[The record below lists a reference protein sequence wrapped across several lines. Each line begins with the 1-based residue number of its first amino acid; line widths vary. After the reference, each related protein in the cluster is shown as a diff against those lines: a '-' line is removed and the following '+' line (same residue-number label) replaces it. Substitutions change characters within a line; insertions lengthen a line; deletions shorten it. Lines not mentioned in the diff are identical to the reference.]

1 MIQDC
6 VFPGYKNRQIEKI
19 LNADNRQA
27 ISFGPVPKKKSLIPP
42 LITRMSD
49 IIRAACIL
57 GPDNGIIHVNEKG
70 NEHLQTYSDLM
81 HSSKCVLSGLRGK
94 GLKPGNKV
102 ILQLEDPALF
112 LSAFWGSI
120 LGGFI
125 PVPLP
130 LPNGYPI
137 PEGMDR
143 LAGVSR
149 VIDNFCIVTDQE
161 REVFRDLEGANLF
174 GIVELLGSRPDNCFY
189 KTGPDEPV
197 LIQYSSG
204 STGDPKGVILTQ
216 VNLLSSID
224 AGAIMTL
231 SSDPN
236 DIRPVLGYSLFLLK
250 NRILNIHGRGI
261 VSRAVSRLSDLKIF
275 RPGTKSFGLLES
287 LEILSGNKIS
297 PEMDIAFD
305 ELSFVNWMPYSH
317 DMGLIGFHISP
328 MLTGMSQVNLSTR
341 TFIEN
346 PSLFLKLIDR
356 YRATHVPC
364 PNFAMQWLTSQVRDE
379 DIKNIDLSSIKALY
393 NGSEPISSSVTR
405 SFINKFKQFG
415 LKRESIRMAYGMAE
429 ASLQISMP
437 PINSVPLFHKIDR
450 NILMN
455 KNLAIDASEDKDSIE
470 LADLGYPVSYMTVR
484 ITDDNDELLNENMI
498 GHIQIKGMNVT
509 SGYFND
515 IDTNADLFCGEWLRT
530 GDMGFIRDGR
540 IIVTGRYKDIIF
552 INGRNIY
559 SNDIE
564 EYIRNI
570 PGFRFVHYAVCGIT
584 DVETGLEKVILFARS
599 GESRQHLLR
608 MLLNVNSRLQK
619 SFGFTLSSIVKVPE
633 LPLTPGGKIKRYRLR
648 NDFIKGLLK
657 DEISPDNESFTV
669 VNMDMNFEPQSQT
682 EIVLLGIFSEVLGKP
697 DLTRYDKFFELGG
710 NSIGATKVISRIR
723 DEFRIDLSIAA
734 IFEMQT
740 VESLSDMVEKA
751 IKHKKRQLRSKE
763 SGIMDSHFTT

>member
-1 MIQDC
+1 MISNGI
-6 VFPGYKNRQIEKI
+6 FPGNRNQQIEEFLKTCT
-19 LNADNRQA
+19 RQA
-27 ISFGPVPKKKSLIPP
+27 ISFGPVPQKKSLLPP
-42 LITRMSD
+42 LITKMSD
-49 IIRAACIL
+49 IIHAACIL
-57 GPDNGIIHVNEKG
+57 GPDNGIIHVNENG
-70 NEHLQTYSDLM
+70 DEHLQSYSDLM
-81 HSSKCVLSGLRGK
+81 HSSKCVISGLRGK
-94 GLKPGNKV
+94 GLKPGHKV
-102 ILQLEDPALF
+102 ILQLGDPALF

-120 LGGFI
+120 LGGYV

-143 LAGVSR
+143 LTGVSR
-149 VIDNFCIVTDQE
+149 VIDDFCIVTDQE
-161 REVFRDLEGANLF
+161 NEVFKDLGGVDLF
-174 GIVELLGSRPDNCFY
+174 NIFELLRSHPVSDLY

-204 STGDPKGVILTQ
+204 STGDPKGVILSQ
-216 VNLLSSID
+216 ANLLSSID

-236 DIRPVLGYSLFLLK
+236 DLRPVLGYSLFLLK
-250 NRILNIHGRGI
+250 NRLLNIHGRGI
-261 VSRAVSRLSDLKIF
+261 VSRIVSRLSDLRLF
-275 RPGTKSFGLLES
+275 RSDTKLSGLFQS
-287 LEILSGNKIS
+287 LEILSGNRVS
-297 PEMDIAFD
+297 SDMDIAFD

-328 MLTGMSQVNLSTR
+328 MLTGMNQINLSTR

-393 NGSEPISSSVTR
+393 NGSEPISSYVTR

-415 LKRESIRMAYGMAE
+415 LKKESIRMAYGMAE

-450 NILMN
+450 NILIN
-455 KNLAIDASEDKDSIE
+455 KNLAIDTADDEFSIE
-470 LADLGYPVSYMTVR
+470 LADLGYPVSYMTIR
-484 ITDDNDELLNENMI
+484 ITDDNDALVNENII

-515 IDTNADLFCGEWLRT
+515 KYINADLFCGEWLRT

-540 IIVTGRYKDIIF
+540 IVVTGRYKDIIF

-570 PGFRFVHYAVCGIT
+570 PGFRYLQYAVCGISDVKT
-584 DVETGLEKVILFARS
+584 DTEKVILFVMS
-599 GESRQHLLR
+599 GESRQHLAR
-608 MLLNVNSRLQK
+608 MLSNLNSRLHK

-633 LPLTPGGKIKRYRLR
+633 LPLTPSGKIKRFKIR

-657 DEISPDNESFTV
+657 DDIFPDNESFAV
-669 VNMDMNFEPQSQT
+669 INMDLNLEPQSPI
-682 EIVLLGIFSEVLGKP
+682 EIILLEIFSEVLGKP
-697 DLTRYDKFFELGG
+697 DLTRYDNFFELGG
-710 NSIGATKVISRIR
+710 SSIGSTKVISRIR
-723 DEFRIDLSIAA
+723 DEFKIDLSIAA
-734 IFEMQT
+734 IFEMQS
-740 VESLSDMVEKA
+740 VESLSSMLEKA
-751 IKHKKRQLRSKE
+751 ISHEQRKSGSKK
-763 SGIMDSHFTT
+763 SGIMDSHFLT

>member
-6 VFPGYKNRQIEKI
+6 AFHEYKNRQIEDI
-19 LNADNRQA
+19 LKANNRQA
-27 ISFGPVPKKKSLIPP
+27 ISSGPEPQKNSLIPP
-42 LITRMSD
+42 LITKMSD

-57 GPDNGIIHVNEKG
+57 GPDKGIIHVNEDG
-70 NEHLQTYSDLM
+70 NEHLQSYSDLM
-81 HSSKCVLSGLRGK
+81 HSSKCVMSGLRGK
-94 GLKPGNKV
+94 GLKPGYKV
-102 ILQLEDPALF
+102 ILQLADPALF

-120 LGGFI
+120 LGGFV

-137 PEGMDR
+137 PEGMER
-143 LAGVSR
+143 LNGVLR
-149 VIDNFCIVTDQE
+149 VINNFCIVTDQE
-161 REVFRDLEGANLF
+161 REVFRGLECSNLF
-174 GIVELLGSRPDNCFY
+174 DIVELLGSRPDNNFY

-197 LIQYSSG
+197 LIQFSSG
-204 STGDPKGVILTQ
+204 STGDPKGVILSQ
-216 VNLLSSID
+216 ANLLSSID

-236 DIRPVLGYSLFLLK
+236 DVRPVIGYSLFLMK
-250 NRILNIHGRGI
+250 NRFFKIHGRGI
-261 VSRAVSRLSDLKIF
+261 VSRTVSRLSDLNML
-275 RPGTKSFGLLES
+275 RMGPKSSRLIES
-287 LEILSGNKIS
+287 LEILSGNRIS
-297 PEMDIAFD
+297 RDMDIAFD

-341 TFIEN
+341 TFVEN
-346 PSLFLKLIDR
+346 PSLFLKLIHK

-379 DIKNIDLSSIKALY
+379 DIKNIDLSSIRALY
-393 NGSEPISSSVTR
+393 NGSEPISSSVTH
-405 SFINKFKQFG
+405 SFINKFKRFG
-415 LKRESIRMAYGMAE
+415 LKKESIRMAYGMAE

-437 PINSVPLFHKIDR
+437 PINSVPTFHKIDR
-450 NILMN
+450 NVLIN
-455 KNLAIDASEDKDSIE
+455 RNIAIDASEDEDSIE

-509 SGYFND
+509 SGYFNGVD
-515 IDTNADLFCGEWLRT
+515 MDSDLFCGEWLRT

-540 IIVTGRYKDIIF
+540 IVVTGRHKDIIF

-570 PGFRFVHYAVCGIT
+570 PGLRSLHYAVCGIT
-584 DVETGLEKVILFARS
+584 DVKTGLEKVILFARS
-599 GESRQHLLR
+599 GESRQHLSR
-608 MLLNVNSRLQK
+608 MLSNINSRLRK

-633 LPLTPGGKIKRYRLR
+633 LPLTSSGKIKRYKLR
-648 NDFIKGLLK
+648 DDFIKGLIK
-657 DEISPDNESFTV
+657 DEISQDDEPFAAI
-669 VNMDMNFEPQSQT
+669 NMDMNPEPQSRF
-682 EIVLLGIFSEVLGKP
+682 EIILLGIFSEVLGKP
-697 DLTRYDKFFELGG
+697 DLTRYDNFFDLGG
-710 NSIGATKVISRIR
+710 NSISATKVISRIR

-740 VESLSDMVEKA
+740 VESLSGVVEKA
-751 IKHKKRQLRSKE
+751 INYKRRYSESKKSD
-763 SGIMDSHFTT
+763 IMNSLIGT

>member
-1 MIQDC
+1 MISND
-6 VFPGYKNRQIEKI
+6 VFSGNKDRQIEEVLK
-19 LNADNRQA
+19 ADNRQA
-27 ISFGPVPKKKSLIPP
+27 ISSGPVPKKKSLIPP
-42 LITRMSD
+42 LITKMSD
-49 IIRAACIL
+49 IISAACIL
-57 GPDNGIIHVNEKG
+57 GPNNGIIHVNEDG
-70 NEHLQTYSDLM
+70 NEHLQSYSDLM
-81 HSSKCVLSGLRGK
+81 HSSKCILSGLREK
-94 GLKPGNKV
+94 GLIPGNKV
-102 ILQLEDPALF
+102 ILQLGDPALF

-143 LAGVSR
+143 LTGVSR
-149 VIDNFCIVTDQE
+149 VIDDFCIVTDQE
-161 REVFRDLEGANLF
+161 REVFKELEGVNLF
-174 GIVELLGSRPDNCFY
+174 DIFELLDSRPDNSVY

-204 STGDPKGVILTQ
+204 STGKPKGVILTQ
-216 VNLLSSID
+216 ANLLSSID

-236 DIRPVLGYSLFLLK
+236 DMRPVLGYSLFLLK
-250 NRILNIHGRGI
+250 NRFLNLHGRGI
-261 VSRAVSRLSDLKIF
+261 ASRAVSRLSDLRIF
-275 RPGTKSFGLLES
+275 RHGTKASSLIES
-287 LEILSGNKIS
+287 LQILSGNRIS

-364 PNFAMQWLTSQVRDE
+364 PNFAMEWLTSQVRDE
-379 DIKNIDLSSIKALY
+379 DIKNIDLSSIRALY

-405 SFINKFKQFG
+405 LFINKFKRFG
-415 LKRESIRMAYGMAE
+415 LKRESIRMAYGMSE

-450 NILMN
+450 SVLIN
-455 KNLAIDASEDKDSIE
+455 KNIAIDASEDEDSIE

-484 ITDDNDELLNENMI
+484 ITDDNDRLLNENMI

-515 IDTNADLFCGEWLRT
+515 TDTNADLFCGEWLRT
-530 GDMGFIRDGR
+530 GDMGFIRNGR
-540 IIVTGRYKDIIF
+540 IVVTGRYKDIIF

-564 EYIRNI
+564 EYIRKI
-570 PGFRFVHYAVCGIT
+570 PGLRFLQYAVCGIT
-584 DVETGLEKVILFARS
+584 DVETGLEKVILFLKS
-599 GESRQHLLR
+599 GESKQHLLR
-608 MLLNVNSRLQK
+608 MLLNLNSRLQK
-619 SFGFTLSSIVKVPE
+619 SFGFTLSSIARVPE
-633 LPLTPGGKIKRYRLR
+633 MPLTPSGKIKRYRLR
-648 NDFIKGLLK
+648 NDFNKGLLK
-657 DEISPDNESFTV
+657 DEISSDDESFAV
-669 VNMDMNFEPQSQT
+669 VNMDLNLEPQSQL
-682 EIVLLGIFSEVLGKP
+682 EIILLGIFSEVLGKSE
-697 DLTRYDKFFELGG
+697 LTRYDNFFELGG

-740 VESLSDMVEKA
+740 VESLSGMVEKA
-751 IKHKKRQLRSKE
+751 IKHKRRQSKSKE
-763 SGIMDSHFTT
+763 SGIMDSHFTN

>member
-1 MIQDC
+1 MIQGC
-6 VFPGYKNRQIEKI
+6 VLPAYKNRQIEEI
-19 LNADNRQA
+19 LKTGNRQA
-27 ISFGPVPKKKSLIPP
+27 ISSGPVPQKKSLIPP
-42 LITRMSD
+42 LITKMSD

-57 GPDNGIIHVNEKG
+57 GPDNGIIHVNEIG
-70 NEHLQTYSDLM
+70 NEHLQSYTDLM

-94 GLKPGNKV
+94 GLKHGNKV
-102 ILQLEDPALF
+102 ILQLGDPALF

-120 LGGFI
+120 LGGFV

-149 VIDNFCIVTDQE
+149 VINDFCIVTDQE
-161 REVFRDLEGANLF
+161 SEVFKDLANVDLF
-174 GIVELLGSRPDNCFY
+174 NIVELLSSHPDSDLY
-189 KTGPDEPV
+189 RTGPDEPV

-204 STGDPKGVILTQ
+204 STGNPKGVILSQ
-216 VNLLSSID
+216 ANLLSSID
-224 AGAIMTL
+224 AGAVMTL

-236 DIRPVLGYSLFLLK
+236 DMRPVLGYSLFLLK
-250 NRILNIHGRGI
+250 NRLLNKHGRGTI
-261 VSRAVSRLSDLKIF
+261 SRIVSRLSGLKIF
-275 RPGTKSFGLLES
+275 RPGTKASGLIES
-287 LEILSGNKIS
+287 LEIITGNRIS

-328 MLTGMSQVNLSTR
+328 MLTGMNQVNLSTR

-405 SFINKFKQFG
+405 SFINKFKRFG
-415 LKRESIRMAYGMAE
+415 LKKESIRMAYGMSE

-450 NILMN
+450 NILIN
-455 KNLAIDASEDKDSIE
+455 KSLAIDTADDEFSIE

-484 ITDDNDELLNENMI
+484 ITDDNDNLLNENMI

-509 SGYFND
+509 SGYFNEMD
-515 IDTNADLFCGEWLRT
+515 ENADLFCGEWLRT

-540 IIVTGRYKDIIF
+540 IVVTGRHKDIIF
-552 INGRNIY
+552 INGRNIF

-570 PGFRFVHYAVCGIT
+570 PGFRFLHYAVCGIT
-584 DVETGLEKVILFARS
+584 DAETGLEKVILFARS

-608 MLLNVNSRLQK
+608 MLLNINRRLQK
-619 SFGFTLSSIVKVPE
+619 SFGFSLSSIVKIHE
-633 LPLTPGGKIKRYRLR
+633 IPLTPGGKIKRYRLR
-648 NDFIKGLLK
+648 NDYIKGLFK
-657 DEISPDNESFTV
+657 DEISPDEESFAV
-669 VNMDMNFEPQSQT
+669 VNMDLKLEPQSQT
-682 EIVLLGIFSEVLGKP
+682 EILLLGIFSEVLGKN
-697 DLTRYDKFFELGG
+697 DLTRYDNFFELGG

-723 DEFRIDLSIAA
+723 DEFGIKISISA
-734 IFEMQT
+734 IFETQT
-740 VESLSDMVEKA
+740 VESLSGIIEKA
-751 IKHKKRQLRSKE
+751 IKQKKRQSRSNE
-763 SGIMDSHFTT
+763 SDIMDSHFTT

>member
-1 MIQDC
+1 
-6 VFPGYKNRQIEKI
+6 
-19 LNADNRQA
+19 
-27 ISFGPVPKKKSLIPP
+27 
-42 LITRMSD
+42 
-49 IIRAACIL
+49 
-57 GPDNGIIHVNEKG
+57 
-70 NEHLQTYSDLM
+70 M

-120 LGGFI
+120 LGGYV

-130 LPNGYPI
+130 IPNGYPI

-143 LAGVSR
+143 LAGVAR
-149 VIDNFCIVTDQE
+149 VIDNVCILTDQE
-161 REVFRDLEGANLF
+161 REVFKDLEGVNLYN
-174 GIVELLGSRPDNCFY
+174 IVELLGSYPDSSFY

-197 LIQYSSG
+197 LIQFSSG
-204 STGDPKGVILTQ
+204 STGIPKGVVLSQ
-216 VNLLSSID
+216 ANLLSSID
-224 AGAIMTL
+224 ASAIMTL

-236 DIRPVLGYSLFLLK
+236 DIRPVLGYSLYLLR
-250 NRILNIHGRGI
+250 NRLTNKHGRGI
-261 VSRAVSRLSDLKIF
+261 ISRAISYLSDLSLSNSD
-275 RPGTKSFGLLES
+275 TKLSGLFQS
-287 LEILSGNKIS
+287 LEILSGNRVS
-297 PEMDIAFD
+297 PDMDIAFD

-405 SFINKFKQFG
+405 SFINKFKHFG
-415 LKRESIRMAYGMAE
+415 LRKESIRMAYGMAE

-437 PINSVPLFHKIDR
+437 PVNSVPHFHKIDR
-450 NILMN
+450 NVLIN
-455 KNLAIDASEDKDSIE
+455 KSLAIDTADDEISIE

-484 ITDDNDELLNENMI
+484 ITDDNDALLNENMI

-515 IDTNADLFCGEWLRT
+515 KEMNADLFCGEWLRT

-564 EYIRNI
+564 EYIRNL
-570 PGFRFVHYAVCGIT
+570 PGFRYLQYAVCGIT
-584 DVETGLEKVILFARS
+584 DAETDSEKVILFVKS
-599 GESRQHLLR
+599 GESGQHLLR
-608 MLLNVNSRLQK
+608 MLSNVNSRLQK
-619 SFGFTLSSIVKVPE
+619 SFGLTLSSIVKVPE
-633 LPLTPGGKIKRYRLR
+633 FPLTPSGKIKRFRIR
-648 NDFIKGLLK
+648 NDFIKGLLE
-657 DEISPDNESFTV
+657 DELFPDDESFAV
-669 VNMDMNFEPQSQT
+669 INMDLNLEPQSQF
-682 EIVLLGIFSEVLGKP
+682 EIILLEIFSEVLGKP
-697 DLTRYDKFFELGG
+697 DINRYDNFFELGG

-723 DEFRIDLSIAA
+723 AEFKIDLSLAA
-734 IFEMQT
+734 IFEMQS
-740 VESLSDMVEKA
+740 VESLSCMVEKA
-751 IKHKKRQLRSKE
+751 INDKRRKSGQRNQASSISIRQLEKNS
-763 SGIMDSHFTT
+763 